1 MRVARSTR
9 RGDVARR
16 VVDDVTARARARRTR
31 TPARARRRGVRAVM
45 SRMRASRA
53 CAPTSAIERIAS
65 GDVSEEDA
73 TSIARETMRAPDV
86 LLYGAIG
93 RAYASRPNAR
103 SSVVKTLEIFAY
115 GCVKAHALAVSAG
128 EALELTE
135 DETRKLRR
143 LTTCSL
149 CASSEGAISYERLMD
164 ELDIDDVRTLEAF
177 IIDECLAKGIVRGR
191 LDPKNARFWPN
202 GAMTRD
208 VPSSAVDD
216 LRERVSRWLETSKAM
231 LADLKEKSEQ
241 VASESERSS
250 KREEEIN
257 VSIEKVKK
265 ELKSTTER
273 DASTQVEAN
282 DSTEMEEDGQEC
294 PSTGVKR
301 RR

>member
-1 MRVARSTR
+1 
-9 RGDVARR
+9 
-16 VVDDVTARARARRTR
+16 
-31 TPARARRRGVRAVM
+31 M
-45 SRMRASRA
+45 SAS
-53 CAPTSAIERIAS
+53 TSAIERIAS
-65 GDVSEEDA
+65 VATSEAEA

-93 RAYASRPNAR
+93 RAYASRPSAR
-103 SSVVKTLEIFAY
+103 PIVVKTLEIFAY
-115 GCVKAHALAVSAG
+115 GRLKAHASAASAG

-164 ELDIDDVRTLEAF
+164 ELGIDDVRTLEAF
-177 IIDECLAKGIVRGR
+177 IIDECVATGIVRGR
-191 LDPKNARFWPN
+191 LDPKHGRFRPN
-202 GAMTRD
+202 GAVTRD
-208 VPSSAVDD
+208 VPASAVDD
-216 LRERVSRWLETSKAM
+216 LRERVSRWLQTSEAM
-231 LADLKEKSEQ
+231 LANLKEKSEQ
-241 VASESERSS
+241 VASESAKSA

-257 VSIEKVKK
+257 ASIEEVKK
-265 ELKSTTER
+265 ELQSKTER
-273 DASTQVEAN
+273 DASTQVEAA